1 MVSGKAVSGKID
13 DTEDKSKCGG
23 DLLKRLI
30 FVLIILVC
38 LYFVANSVQLGIR
51 IYRGMKLADESSAYE
66 INDRQARK
74 RILIVG
80 DSTGVGTGADD
91 PADSIAGRIAG
102 EFPFVE
108 IINKSADGAR
118 ASDVLEQLNS
128 LEDSGF
134 DMVLV
139 QFGGNDI
146 LRFTDLNILKN
157 AAAEILHTAYEKAS
171 NVIFMSTGNVGSSPA
186 FFPPI
191 NWMYT
196 KRTRKVKSI
205 FLLIS
210 REKGVEYVDLFR
222 EKEEDPF
229 LDDPKRYFAV
239 DLLHPGSDG
248 YGLWYKELKS
258 QTSLVQ
264 ILGE

>member
-1 MVSGKAVSGKID
+1 
-13 DTEDKSKCGG
+13 
-23 DLLKRLI
+23 LKRFV

-51 IYRGMKLADESSAYE
+51 IYKGTKLADESSAYE
-66 INDRQARK
+66 VNDPQARK

-91 PADSIAGRIAG
+91 PADSIAGRISR

-108 IINKSADGAR
+108 IVNKSADGAR
-118 ASDVLEQLNS
+118 AQDVLEQLNS
-128 LEDSGF
+128 LEDTGF
-134 DMVLV
+134 NMVLV
-139 QFGGNDI
+139 QVGGNDI
-146 LRFTDLNILKN
+146 LRFTDLNTLKT
-157 AAAEILHTAYEKAS
+157 AVAEILHTAYQIAPD
-171 NVIFMSTGNVGSSPA
+171 VIFMSTGNVGSSPA
-186 FFPPI
+186 FFAPI
-191 NWMYT
+191 NWIYT
-196 KRTRKVKSI
+196 DRTRKVRSI

-210 REKGVEYVDLFR
+210 REKGVEYVDLFV
-222 EKEEDPF
+222 EKAQDPF

-248 YGLWYKELKS
+248 YGLWYEELRS
-258 QTSLVQ
+258 QTSLVH

>member
-1 MVSGKAVSGKID
+1 M
-13 DTEDKSKCGG
+13 
-23 DLLKRLI
+23 KRLV

-51 IYRGMKLADESSAYE
+51 IYHGMKLADESSAYE
-66 INDRQARK
+66 VKDPQARK

-91 PADSIAGRIAG
+91 PADSIAGRIARD
-102 EFPFVE
+102 FPFVT

-118 ASDVLEQLNS
+118 AKDVLEQLNS
-128 LEDSGF
+128 LEETGF

-139 QFGGNDI
+139 QVGGNDI
-146 LRFTDLNILKN
+146 LRFTDLNTVKN
-157 AAAEILHTAYEKAS
+157 VVAEMLHAAYQTAPD
-171 NVIFMSTGNVGSSPA
+171 VIFMSTGNVGSSPA
-186 FFPPI
+186 FFAPI
-191 NWMYT
+191 SWIYT
-196 KRTRKVKSI
+196 DRTRKTRSI

-222 EKEEDPF
+222 EKAEDPF

-248 YGLWYKELKS
+248 YGVWYEELRS
-258 QTSLVQ
+258 QTSLVN

>member
-1 MVSGKAVSGKID
+1 M
-13 DTEDKSKCGG
+13 
-23 DLLKRLI
+23 KRLI

-38 LYFVANSVQLGIR
+38 LYFVANTVQLGIR
-51 IYRGMKLADESSAYE
+51 IYKGMKLADASTAYE
-66 INDRQARK
+66 INDSQARK

-91 PADSIAGRIAG
+91 PTDSIAGRIAR

-108 IINKSADGAR
+108 IVNRSADGAR
-118 ASDVLEQLNS
+118 AKDVLEQLNS
-128 LEDSGF
+128 LEDNGF

-139 QFGGNDI
+139 QVGGNDI
-146 LRFTDLNILKN
+146 LRFTDLNTLKN
-157 AAAEILHTAYEKAS
+157 TVAEILHAAYQVAPD
-171 NVIFMSTGNVGSSPA
+171 VIFMSTGNVGSSPA
-186 FFPPI
+186 FFSPI
-191 NWMYT
+191 SWIYT
-196 KRTRKVKSI
+196 DRTRKVRSV

-222 EKEEDPF
+222 EREEDPF
-229 LDDPKRYFAV
+229 LEDPKRYFAA

-248 YGLWYKELKS
+248 YGLWYEELRS

-264 ILGE
+264 ILKE